1 MNYDFLLL
9 TPLFVMVGI
18 LYWDLFKWGRELEQV
33 DNEWRAGLQEWEFMN
48 SVALYQ
54 ESSDNIETLG
64 NASNRSNQI
73 PSHLHQQTD

>member
-18 LYWDLFKWGRELEQV
+18 LYWDLFKWGRELELV
-33 DNEWRAGLQEWEFMN
+33 DDEWEAGLKEWEFQN
-48 SVALYQ
+48 TVALPQ
-54 ESSDNIETLG
+54 DSSDNNNIG

-73 PSHLHQQTD
+73 SSHLH

>member
-18 LYWDLFKWGRELEQV
+18 LYWDLFKWGRELELV
-33 DNEWRAGLQEWEFMN
+33 DDEWEAGLKEWEFQN
-48 SVALYQ
+48 TVALSQ
-54 ESSDNIETLG
+54 DSSDNNNIG

-73 PSHLHQQTD
+73 SSHLH